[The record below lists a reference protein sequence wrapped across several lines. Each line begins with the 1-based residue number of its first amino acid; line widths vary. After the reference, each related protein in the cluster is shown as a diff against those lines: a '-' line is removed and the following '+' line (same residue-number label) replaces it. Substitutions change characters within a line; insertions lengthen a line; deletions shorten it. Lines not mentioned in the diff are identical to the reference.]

1 MVVLYQLYQN
11 ILRKF
16 RRLQALHVAHINL
29 IQNDIII
36 EAVITP
42 GKVRHKKISGP
53 VAYKKEISN
62 VIKCYPEA

>member
-1 MVVLYQLYQN
+1 MVVLHQLYQN
-11 ILRKF
+11 ILKKF
-16 RRLQALHVAHINL
+16 RRLQAIHVAHINL

-42 GKVRHKKISGP
+42 GQGTSQKISGLD
-53 VAYKKEISN
+53 YKKEISN